1 MALIVD
7 SIRSF
12 RSFASWLIS
21 NAQSRERTRKN
32 ESNHIPVLTS
42 MTGYTTDKETLQ
54 GVAKYDAKLVGL
66 LENVDKSYKELDE
79 YILSRKEQF
88 DGIQSC

>member
-12 RSFASWLIS
+12 RSFVSVLIGS
-21 NAQSRERTRKN
+21 AQARKRTQERQTD
-32 ESNHIPVLTS
+32 HIPTITNL
-42 MTGYTTDKETLQ
+42 TGYITDKNTLK
-54 GVAKYDAKLVGL
+54 GVGKYDTKLVGL